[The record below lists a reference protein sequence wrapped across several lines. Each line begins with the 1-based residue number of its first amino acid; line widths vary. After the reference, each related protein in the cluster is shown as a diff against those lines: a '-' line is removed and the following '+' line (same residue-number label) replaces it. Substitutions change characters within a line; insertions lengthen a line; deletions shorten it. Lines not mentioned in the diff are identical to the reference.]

1 MCTNYHIMLD
11 IQQWQYYVLYLKIL
25 SPPWCPQDHA
35 EPLRN
40 HLENC
45 LHCQSPHLV
54 YEAQINSNFAAL
66 GLASHLLLEP
76 GKMTSTELIFR
87 QGKAPMKSQMLIKPL
102 GLSTSFICAMEET
115 ASSWATQSNNQ
126 DIQSREVIL
135 HAIATMGKQPP
146 RNTCAWIQYA
156 AYGHGSWTNHLAANE
171 PNFFGVKKSIQFSNV
186 SIIQVGMNLFP
197 KDLES
202 FLCSSCCWAEWL
214 QTPVMLHVQKPML
227 HPIHSSQPSQ

>member
-1 MCTNYHIMLD
+1 MN
-11 IQQWQYYVLYLKIL
+11 
-25 SPPWCPQDHA
+25 SFFPQA
-35 EPLRN
+35 
-40 HLENC
+40 
-45 LHCQSPHLV
+45 
-54 YEAQINSNFAAL
+54 
-66 GLASHLLLEP
+66 
-76 GKMTSTELIFR
+76 
-87 QGKAPMKSQMLIKPL
+87 KAPMKSQMLIKPL

-197 KDLES
+197 KDLEE
-202 FLCSSCCWAEWL
+202 FLVL
-214 QTPVMLHVQKPML
+214 IMLLGRMAAKPSYVACTKTNAAP
-227 HPIHSSQPSQ
+227 HTFKSTQSIAI

>member
-1 MCTNYHIMLD
+1 MN
-11 IQQWQYYVLYLKIL
+11 
-25 SPPWCPQDHA
+25 SFFPQA
-35 EPLRN
+35 
-40 HLENC
+40 
-45 LHCQSPHLV
+45 
-54 YEAQINSNFAAL
+54 
-66 GLASHLLLEP
+66 
-76 GKMTSTELIFR
+76 
-87 QGKAPMKSQMLIKPL
+87 KAPMKSQMLIKPL

-171 PNFFGVKKSIQFSNV
+171 PIFFGVKSQMFLSSKLGWICFRRTW
-186 SIIQVGMNLFP
+186 
-197 KDLES
+197 KS